1 MTITMHPIVAVA
13 VVLAFAYWATPQ
25 TLRLLNH
32 TARYWRL
39 LTAPRVYR
47 PTPARHTQRPTTGP
61 QRPTTATTTQ
71 APARPT
77 ARKPLR
83 PRGTARGQG

>member
-25 TLRLLNH
+25 TIRLLNH

-39 LTAPRVYR
+39 LTTPRVYR
-47 PTPARHTQRPTTGP
+47 PTPAPQRQGPAPAPQRATVAPQPQTTGQP
-61 QRPTTATTTQ
+61 R
-71 APARPT
+71 

-83 PRGTARGQG
+83 PRGTARGAQ